1 MVMKN
6 DSNEKLP
13 PRNEEEKQMPE
24 NRDKPDTNRTTD
36 SNGQYEIKNDGQ
48 AGLTGDASD
57 KQTPKRSNLRYDG
70 SSLSDGGTWG
80 GEATLLR
87 SPQHG
92 FGL

>member
-1 MVMKN
+1 MKT
-6 DSNEKLP
+6 DSNKARQQPDED
-13 PRNEEEKQMPE
+13 RKQKPKAQE
-24 NRDKPDTNRTTD
+24 KPDTTRKVND
-36 SNGQYEIKNDGQ
+36 DDQYEIQNDGQ

-57 KQTPKRSNLRYDG
+57 KQTPQPSSLRYDG

-87 SPQHG
+87 SPLHG